1 MRKIKMTKRHREW
14 LFGYIFI
21 SIWVLGFF
29 LFTLYPIIQSFV
41 FSLKDVRISSS
52 GLEIIKDLGWLNY
65 QNAFTYIYFLE
76 ALWRYITNTLIT
88 IPAIVV
94 FSIVIGLLLNQKIKF
109 RGIFRTIYFLPVII
123 SSGPVL
129 SKINEEGAMSIPA
142 LDTNGFI
149 GLLQNNLPLIL
160 ADGISS
166 LFSKIV
172 LIMWFT
178 GVPVIIVIAG
188 LQKIDKAIYE
198 AASIDGASMWES
210 FWKITLPSIKPLI
223 NIIIVFSIVN
233 IGVFASNEIMAIID
247 QRKLTQYGLA
257 NAFSWIYF
265 LTTLLLLLIFLGVLN
280 FNLDIFKKKRIK
292 RLVKS

>member
-1 MRKIKMTKRHREW
+1 MIKVHLTKRHREW
-14 LFGYIFI
+14 LFGYIFMG
-21 SIWVLGFF
+21 IWVLGFF
-29 LFTLYPIIQSFV
+29 IFTLYPIIQSFV
-41 FSLKDVRISSS
+41 FSMKDVRISSS
-52 GLEIIKDLGWLNY
+52 GLEIIKNLGLENY

-76 ALWRYITNTLIT
+76 ALWNYISNTLIT
-88 IPAIVV
+88 IPAIIV

-109 RGIFRTIYFLPVII
+109 RGIYRTIYFLPVII

-129 SKINEEGAMSIPA
+129 KKISEEGAMSIPS

-149 GLLQNNLPLIL
+149 GLLQDNLPIL
-160 ADGISS
+160 LSDGISS

-188 LQKIDKAIYE
+188 LQKIDKSIYE
-198 AASIDGASMWES
+198 AASIDGASIWES

-233 IGVFASNEIMAIID
+233 ISVFASNEIMAIID

-265 LTTLLLLLIFLGVLN
+265 LTTLILLLGFLGILN
-280 FNLDIFKKKRIK
+280 FKLDWFKKKRVK
-292 RLVKS
+292 RLVKR

>member
-1 MRKIKMTKRHREW
+1 M
-14 LFGYIFI
+14 G
-21 SIWVLGFF
+21 IWVLGFF
-29 LFTLYPIIQSFV
+29 IFTLYPIIQSMI
-41 FSLKDVRISSS
+41 FSTKDVRISSS
-52 GLEIIKDLGWLNY
+52 GLEIIKNLGFTNY
-65 QNAFTYIYFLE
+65 EKAFTYIYFLE
-76 ALWRYITNTLIT
+76 ALWKYITNTVIT

-109 RGIFRTIYFLPVII
+109 RGIYRTIYFLPVII

-129 SKINEEGAMSIPA
+129 SKISKEGAMAIPA

-160 ADGISS
+160 SDGIAA

-198 AASIDGASMWES
+198 AASIDGASIWES

-233 IGVFASNEIMAIID
+233 ISVFSSNEIMMIID
-247 QRKLTQYGLA
+247 QRKLTQYGLS

-265 LTTLLLLLIFLGVLN
+265 TTTMLLLLSFLGILN
-280 FNLDIFKKKRIK
+280 FNLNVFKKKRVP

>member
-1 MRKIKMTKRHREW
+1 MRKLTLNRRHREW
-14 LFGYIFI
+14 LFGYVFI
-21 SIWVLGFF
+21 GIWVLGFF
-29 LFTLYPIIQSFV
+29 VFTLYPIVQSMV
-41 FSLKDVRISSS
+41 FSTKDVRISSS
-52 GLEIIKDLGWLNY
+52 GLEIIKDLGFTNF
-65 QNAFTYIYFLE
+65 QNAFTYIYFIE
-76 ALWRYITNTLIT
+76 ALWKYISNTLIT

-94 FSIVIGLLLNQKIKF
+94 FSIVIGLLLNQKIKL

-129 SKINEEGAMSIPA
+129 TKISGEGAMTIPS

-149 GLLQNNLPLIL
+149 GLLQNNLPVLL
-160 ADGISS
+160 ADGIAA

-198 AASIDGASMWES
+198 AASIDGASIWES

-233 IGVFASNEIMAIID
+233 ISVFSSNEIMLIID

-265 LTTLLLLLIFLGVLN
+265 TVTMVLLMGFLGILN
-280 FNLDIFKKKRIK
+280 LNLSIFRKKRVS
-292 RLVKS
+292 RQVRT